1 MGDEQVQK
9 SLSVLRNAID
19 KIFEKQASSLSFEE
33 LYRNAY
39 TLVINKHG
47 KHLYKEITE
56 SVKRNI
62 LPFVDTL
69 LTRVSED

>member
-1 MGDEQVQK
+1 MGDEQVKK

-19 KIFEKQASSLSFEE
+19 KIFERQASSLSFEE

-47 KHLYKEITE
+47 RDLYKEITE

-62 LPFVDTL
+62 LPFIEIL
-69 LTRVSED
+69 LTKTS